1 MLIIEGM
8 MCNHC
13 KMRVETALSG
23 VDGVTF
29 VNVNLEQKSAEV
41 TLSREVSSQALI
53 DAVTEAGYKVTSC
66 V

>member
-1 MLIIEGM
+1 M
-8 MCNHC
+8 
-13 KMRVETALSG
+13 SG